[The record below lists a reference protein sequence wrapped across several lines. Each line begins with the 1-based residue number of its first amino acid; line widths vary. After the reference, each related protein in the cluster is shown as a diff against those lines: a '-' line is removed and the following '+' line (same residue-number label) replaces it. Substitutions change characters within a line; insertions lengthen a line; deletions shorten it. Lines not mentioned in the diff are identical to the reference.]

1 MTTCTSKPALCKVHY
16 HSELV
21 SENEQLLKGI
31 ELRQHGLIRLSN
43 YLSELESQL
52 ALIFAASP
60 DIIVFLDCNEK
71 IVKISDAAYTLLGY
85 KREEMIE
92 RSLWDFISVT
102 DIDMAKQHLIDVKKD
117 KVVFFDSKKY
127 LINYWIAKNG
137 TLVKLAWRFSLY
149 DEREQQTIGV
159 ATDVSYLGYNEKY
172 NVKLLERAVNLS
184 TDGIIITDSF
194 ESDFQIVYVNPS
206 FEKITKYSKNEMI
219 GKNCRFLQTDATKQS
234 RAINT
239 LRRCLNELKGCDVLL
254 ENRKKDGSIF
264 YNHLSITTVAENGVV
279 TNFIGISKDVTH
291 KIGIEFDW
299 SPNTE
304 SGFSPVK

>member
-1 MTTCTSKPALCKVHY
+1 MTTCTSKPAHCKNNL

-21 SENEQLLKGI
+21 LENEQLLRGI
-31 ELRQHGLIRLSN
+31 EVRQHSLVRLSN

-60 DIIVFLDCNEK
+60 DIIVFLDCEET
-71 IVKISDAAYTLLGY
+71 IIKISDAAFTLLGY
-85 KREEMIE
+85 KREEMIGK
-92 RSLWDFISVT
+92 SLWEFITVP
-102 DIDMAKQHLIDVKKD
+102 DIDLAKQHLEEVKKD
-117 KVVFFDSKKY
+117 KVVYFDSKKY
-127 LINYWIAKNG
+127 LVNYWVAKNG

-159 ATDVSYLGYNEKY
+159 ATDVSYLGYNDKY

-194 ESDFQIVYVNPS
+194 ESDYKIVYTNPA
-206 FEKITKYSKNEMI
+206 FEQMCGYTKGEMLN
-219 GKNCRFLQTDATKQS
+219 KNCRFLQSEATQQS
-234 RAINT
+234 RALNT
-239 LRRCLNELKGCDVLL
+239 LRRCLNELQGCNVLL
-254 ENRKKDGSIF
+254 ENIKKDGTLF
-264 YNHLSITTVAENGVV
+264 YNHLSISTVAENGVV
-279 TNFIGISKDVTH
+279 TNFIGISKDVTS

>member
-1 MTTCTSKPALCKVHY
+1 MTTCISKPATCKNQF

-21 SENEQLLKGI
+21 LENEQLLRGI
-31 ELRQHGLIRLSN
+31 EVRQNSLNRLSN

-60 DIIVFLDCNEK
+60 DIIVFLDCNEN

-85 KREEMIE
+85 KREEMIG
-92 RSLWDFISVT
+92 RSLWDFISVS
-102 DIDMAKQHLIDVKKD
+102 DIDTAKQHLQEVKKD

-137 TLVKLAWRFSLY
+137 TLVKLVWRFSLY

-172 NVKLLERAVNLS
+172 NIKLLERAINLS

-194 ESDFQIVYVNPS
+194 ENDFQIVYTNFS
-206 FEKITKYSKNEMI
+206 FEKITGYSKAEII
-219 GKNCRFLQTDATKQS
+219 GKNCRFLQTEATKQS

-239 LRRCLNELKGCDVLL
+239 LRRCLNELQGCDVLL
-254 ENRKKDGSIF
+254 ENQKKDGAIF
-264 YNHLSITTVAENGVV
+264 YNHLSISTVVENNVV

-291 KIGIEFDW
+291 KIGVDFDW